1 MTNYKDIDYETV
13 NNLFYYDETSE
24 TFLRWKVSR
33 GNKKAGDIAG
43 CDSTGG
49 YYRVSINNSDY
60 MVHRIIWVLF
70 HGEIDSSLTIDHI
83 DRNRRNNNIK
93 NLCLAT
99 QLQNISNRGYKLRA
113 NGLPTNIYYDKKRPR
128 DSLGRDYLR
137 AQITNPIT
145 KKKISKCG
153 YDLDTLLL
161 WLEEKREEFKKSIN

>member
-1 MTNYKDIDYETV
+1 MGKYKDIKYELA
-13 NNLFYYDETSE
+13 NDNFYYDETSPS
-24 TFLRWKVSR
+24 FLRWKVDK

-43 CDSTGG
+43 YISTGD
-49 YYRVSINNSDY
+49 YYRVTINNSEY
-60 MVHRIIWVLF
+60 AVHRIIWVLF
-70 HGEIDSSLTIDHI
+70 HKEIDSNLTIDHL
-83 DRNRRNNNIK
+83 DRNRQNNNIK

-113 NGLPTNIYYDKKRPR
+113 NGLPTNIYYDKKRPS

-145 KKKISKCG
+145 KKKVSKCG

-161 WLEEKREEFKKSIN
+161 WLEQKREEFKKSIN